1 MAPGA
6 PVQVLRSGLL
16 GGLDVVLAGHV
27 DGLDGVLG
35 GLGADVQRLAGEPLD
50 EQAVGAAA
58 AALERATVVV
68 CASGGA
74 MRAAADPAAGLRAAV
89 EGAWIAARAIVRE
102 HLSAG
107 GFGKVLL
114 IAPRPGDGP
123 DAAAAGAALENLAR
137 TAGVEWARLGIR
149 VVTVRPRDVTT
160 DAALAQC
167 IAYLA
172 SPAGDYF
179 SGCTLDLG
187 AAGMTA

>member
-6 PVQVLRSGLL
+6 PVEVLRSGLL

-27 DGLDGVLG
+27 DGLEEVLA

-50 EQAVGAAA
+50 EQAVAAAA

-89 EGAWIAARAIVRE
+89 EGAWIATRAIVSE

-149 VVTVRPRDVTT
+149 VVTV
-160 DAALAQC
+160 A
-167 IAYLA
+167 
-172 SPAGDYF
+172 PA
-179 SGCTLDLG
+179 
-187 AAGMTA
+187 